1 MLGAVVVL
9 ALVAGISASADV
21 LQASPDVSQHD
32 SRIVSGWE
40 AREGQFPFML
50 WLRTVRWTG
59 DVTAC
64 GGSIIHRSW
73 GLTSARCTAQ
83 KTEVIIHAGSVNRNT
98 PRVVLQA
105 RQTFRPP
112 GYIDDMQ
119 PITQPHD
126 ISLMRFS
133 QDLNFDNN
141 IQPIRIQRSA
151 DRDRD
156 YTQVLMTTSGWGTT
170 WTCLEADSVGAPPG
184 PALRQILIGI
194 QRSADRDRDYTQ
206 VLMTTSG
213 WGTTWTCLEADCP
226 MPVILNW
233 VHLKGISNLLC
244 LLLYNSNW
252 HIRPSTVCAISYN
265 VTSQGICAG
274 DSGVPLTTVEADGV
288 ASQVGIGSFASGW
301 GCHVGMPGGFTRTGY
316 YHDWIT
322 QVTGINFDRR
332 TAVADDDLSD
342 VDPGFSP
349 ISLPLPDEEVVM

>member
-1 MLGAVVVL
+1 MWGAVVIL

-21 LQASPDVSQHD
+21 LQASPELTQHD

-40 AREGQFPFML
+40 AHEGQFPYML
-50 WLRTVRWTG
+50 YLRAVRWTG

-83 KTEVIIHAGSVNRNT
+83 RTEVIINAGSVNRNT
-98 PRVVLQA
+98 PRVVVHA

-119 PITQPHD
+119 PITQPND

-133 QDLNFDNN
+133 QDLNFNNN
-141 IQPIRIQRSA
+141 IQPIRIQRSS

-156 YTQVLMTTSGWGTT
+156 YTNVLMTTSGWGTT
-170 WTCLEADSVGAPPG
+170 WTCTDLD
-184 PALRQILIGI
+184 
-194 QRSADRDRDYTQ
+194 
-206 VLMTTSG
+206 
-213 WGTTWTCLEADCP
+213 CLAQKT
-226 MPVILNW
+226 PVILNW
-233 VHLKGISNLLC
+233 VYMKGISNLLC

-252 HIRPSTVCAISYN
+252 HIQTTTICAISFN
-265 VTSQGICAG
+265 VTSQGICSG

-288 ASQVGIGSFASGW
+288 PSQIGIGSFAHGW
-301 GCHVGMPGGFTRTGY
+301 GCHAGMPSGFTRTGH
-316 YHDWIT
+316 YHNWIT

-332 TAVADDDLSD
+332 SAVADDDL
-342 VDPGFSP
+342 
-349 ISLPLPDEEVVM
+349 PDICRPRIFTNITSTTRRRNSR